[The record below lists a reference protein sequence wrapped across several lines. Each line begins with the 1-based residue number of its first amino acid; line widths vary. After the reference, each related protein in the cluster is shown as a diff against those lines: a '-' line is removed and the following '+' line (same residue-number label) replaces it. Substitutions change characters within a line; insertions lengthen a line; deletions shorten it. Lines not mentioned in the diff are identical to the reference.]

1 MDELNVITDALRT
14 EGGKWLRL
22 SDSASAIKGTVEGLS
37 LDASAFYI
45 GDVNTGVHSAAYGDF
60 HAFMVTILAGAATE
74 FEQVGEALRRVADAY
89 DRADEVISLDL
100 NTIYKA

>member
-14 EGGKWLRL
+14 EGGKWLQL
-22 SDSASAIKGTVEGLS
+22 SDSATAVKGAAEGLS

-45 GDVNTGVHSAAYGDF
+45 GDVNAGVHAAAYRDF
-60 HAFMVTILAGAATE
+60 HAFMVGILAGAATE

>member
-14 EGGKWLRL
+14 EGGKWLQL
-22 SDSASAIKGTVEGLS
+22 SDSATAIKGAAERLS

-45 GDVNTGVHSAAYGDF
+45 GDANAGVHSAAYRDF
-60 HAFMVTILAGAATE
+60 HAFMVAIFAGAATE

-89 DRADEVISLDL
+89 DQADEVISLDL
-100 NTIYKA
+100 NTIYEA